1 LWDDYRTLAI
11 QSGLRAC
18 WSIPIL
24 SHEGT
29 VLGSFAMYYTE
40 VRSLHLE
47 VIAEGVET
55 GEQAFFLGSH
65 GCLSAQGNYYG
76 KPVAS
81 DAFAKLL

>member
-1 LWDDYRTLAI
+1 
-11 QSGLRAC
+11 
-18 WSIPIL
+18 
-24 SHEGT
+24 
-29 VLGSFAMYYTE
+29 MYYTE